1 MMKDIVHF
9 FARFQRR
16 SLLVAAA
23 VLLIIV
29 NLGVW
34 INDAY
39 DTRRQEVESKTAQ
52 LDQYQRVIGKGKV
65 LDERLE
71 HLLVLEKQA
80 GQYFFTGEDDNKI
93 SSAMQL
99 RVQALVA
106 KAGLQ
111 AESIR
116 PTMRKTDL
124 RQDKDGDGSV
134 LGEVLIKVRLAGT
147 IDEFMDFLAELYR
160 GKEFF
165 EIESISLTPYRNA
178 GLKIFIELKGYYIIP
193 GQSVDSG
200 EAEI

>member
-1 MMKDIVHF
+1 MMKYIVHF

-34 INDAY
+34 LNDAY
-39 DTRRQEVESKTAQ
+39 DTRQEEVESKTAQ
-52 LDQYQRVIGKGKV
+52 LGQYQRVIGKGKV

-71 HLLVLEKQA
+71 NLLVLKKQV
-80 GQYFFTGEDDNKI
+80 GQYFFTGEDDNKL

-99 RVQALVA
+99 RIQALVA

-116 PTMRKTDL
+116 PMMQKTDL
-124 RQDKDGDGSV
+124 KQDKDGEGSV

-147 IDEFMDFLAELYR
+147 IHEFMDFLAVLYNTD
-160 GKEFF
+160 EFF
-165 EIESISLTPYRNA
+165 EVESISLKPNRKT
-178 GLKIFIELKGYYIIP
+178 GLKIFIELKGYYIMP
-193 GQSVDSG
+193 GQNGNLG
-200 EAEI
+200 EDEN

>member
-9 FARFQRR
+9 FTRFQRR

-34 INDAY
+34 VNDTY
-39 DTRRQEVESKTAQ
+39 DIRQQEVESKAAQ
-52 LDQYQRVIGKGKV
+52 LSQYQLVIGKGKAV
-65 LDERLE
+65 DERLQQ
-71 HLLVLEKQA
+71 LLVLEKQA

-116 PTMRKTDL
+116 PTMRKSDL
-124 RQDKDGDGSV
+124 KQDKEGEGAV

-147 IDEFMDFLAELYR
+147 IDEFLDFLAELYR

-165 EIESISLTPYRNA
+165 EIESISLTPYRNT

-193 GQSVDSG
+193 GQSGNSG

>member
-1 MMKDIVHF
+1 MKDIVHF
-9 FARFQRR
+9 FTRFQRR

-34 INDAY
+34 VNDTY
-39 DTRRQEVESKTAQ
+39 DIRQQEVESKAAQ
-52 LDQYQRVIGKGKV
+52 LGQYQLVIGKGKAV
-65 LDERLE
+65 DERLQQ
-71 HLLVLEKQA
+71 LLVLEKQA

-116 PTMRKTDL
+116 PTMRKSDL
-124 RQDKDGDGSV
+124 KQDKEGEGAV

-147 IDEFMDFLAELYR
+147 IDEFLDFLAELYR

-165 EIESISLTPYRNA
+165 EIESISLTPYRNT

-193 GQSVDSG
+193 GQSGNSG

>member
-1 MMKDIVHF
+1 MKYIVHF

-34 INDAY
+34 LNDAY
-39 DTRRQEVESKTAQ
+39 DTRQEEVESKTAQ
-52 LDQYQRVIGKGKV
+52 LGQYQRVIGKGKV

-71 HLLVLEKQA
+71 NLLVLKKQV
-80 GQYFFTGEDDNKI
+80 GQYFFTGEDDNKL

-99 RVQALVA
+99 RIQALVA

-116 PTMRKTDL
+116 PMMQKTDL
-124 RQDKDGDGSV
+124 KQDKDGEGSV

-147 IDEFMDFLAELYR
+147 IHEFMDFLAVLYNTD
-160 GKEFF
+160 EFF
-165 EIESISLTPYRNA
+165 EVESISLKPNRKT
-178 GLKIFIELKGYYIIP
+178 GLKIFIELKGYYIMP
-193 GQSVDSG
+193 GQNGNLG
-200 EAEI
+200 EDEN

>member
-1 MMKDIVHF
+1 MKAITHF
-9 FARFQRR
+9 LARFQRR
-16 SLLVAAA
+16 TLLMAVA

-34 INDAY
+34 VNDAY
-39 DTRRQEVESKTAQ
+39 DTRQEEVESKTAQ
-52 LDQYQRVIGKGKV
+52 LAQYQLVSGKGEV
-65 LDERLE
+65 FAERLD
-71 HLLVLEKQA
+71 HLLALKEKV
-80 GQYFFTGEDDNKI
+80 GQYFFTGEDDNKL

-116 PTMRKTDL
+116 PTMHKADSK
-124 RQDKDGDGSV
+124 QDKDGAGGAV

-147 IDEFMDFLAELYR
+147 IHEFMDFLAELYR

-165 EIESISLTPYRNA
+165 EIESISLKPYRKT
-178 GLKIFIELKGYYIIP
+178 GLKIFIELKGYYIIS
-193 GQSVDSG
+193 GQSGNSG
-200 EAEI
+200 ETEI

>member
-1 MMKDIVHF
+1 MKDIVHF

-16 SLLVAAA
+16 SLLMAAA

-34 INDAY
+34 VNDAY
-39 DTRRQEVESKTAQ
+39 DTRQEEVESKTAQ
-52 LDQYQRVIGKGKV
+52 LEQYQLVSRKGKV
-65 LDERLE
+65 FDERLD
-71 HLLVLEKQA
+71 HLLGLQEQV
-80 GQYFFTGEDDNKI
+80 GQYFFTGEDDNKL

-124 RQDKDGDGSV
+124 KQDKGGGSV
-134 LGEVLIKVRLAGT
+134 LGEVMIKVRLAGT
-147 IDEFMDFLAELYR
+147 IHEFMDFLATLYR

-165 EIESISLTPYRNA
+165 EIESVSLKPYRKT

-193 GQSVDSG
+193 GQSGDSG
-200 EAEI
+200 ESET

>member
-1 MMKDIVHF
+1 MKNIVLF
-9 FARFQRR
+9 FARLQRR
-16 SLLVAAA
+16 SLLMAAA

-34 INDAY
+34 VNDAY
-39 DTRRQEVESKTAQ
+39 DTRQEEVESKMAQ
-52 LDQYQRVIGKGKV
+52 LGQYQLVSEEGTV
-65 LDERLE
+65 FDERLG
-71 HLLVLEKQA
+71 HLLGFKEQV
-80 GQYFFTGEDDNKI
+80 GQYFFTGEDDNKL

-116 PTMRKTDL
+116 PTIRKTDL
-124 RQDKDGDGSV
+124 KQDKDGGGAV

-147 IDEFMDFLAELYR
+147 IHEFMDFLAELYR

-165 EIESISLTPYRNA
+165 EIESVSLKPYRKT

-193 GQSVDSG
+193 GQSGNSG